1 MIHLPALTTH
11 KPGLGIWFPLMVSA
25 PVVVLN
31 LVWAVAPEVQFDAI
45 NYHLAVPRIYLDNA
59 GFIDLP

>member
-1 MIHLPALTTH
+1 
-11 KPGLGIWFPLMVSA
+11 
-25 PVVVLN
+25 VVVLN